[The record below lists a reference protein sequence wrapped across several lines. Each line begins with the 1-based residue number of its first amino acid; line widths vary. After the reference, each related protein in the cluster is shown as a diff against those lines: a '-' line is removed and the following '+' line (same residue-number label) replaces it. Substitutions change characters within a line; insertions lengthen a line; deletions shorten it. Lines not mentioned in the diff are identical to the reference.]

1 MNTLDAIK
9 DELKNKP
16 IVTEYTPIYINID
29 KDGDEKK
36 SDEKESD
43 EKKSDEKESDV
54 LIKVKIID
62 DTATIKFD
70 RQKLLDKLKEKR
82 FGKVVSKKQGEQ
94 QKRKT

>member
-43 EKKSDEKESDV
+43 EKKK
-54 LIKVKIID
+54 
-62 DTATIKFD
+62 
-70 RQKLLDKLKEKR
+70 
-82 FGKVVSKKQGEQ
+82 
-94 QKRKT
+94 